1 MKIINL
7 KINEFGKLKN
17 KEIQLQ
23 EKINIIHGKNESGK
37 STLLKFITSILYGLS
52 KNKNG
57 KPITDY
63 DKYTPWEEQNF
74 SGKIK
79 YKLDNQKQYEIFRE
93 FKKKNPKIF
102 NENLED
108 ISQEFNIDKTK
119 GNQFFYDQT
128 KVEEELFLS
137 TIVVEQEALKLEE
150 KEQTNLIQKLSNL
163 ASTGEDNLSFQ
174 KIINKL
180 NKKQLEEI
188 GTKKSQDRPIN
199 LAIEKIENLQKEK
212 EDLKQYQNRK
222 YEIEEIQKQAEKE
235 INKQEEKLK
244 LQQKIKEIKNQYE
257 LKQEK
262 LEINK
267 VESSNLKKQIEEL
280 KKQIET
286 LEEKNNKNNS
296 KKNNKIKNIFIPI
309 FILISILSIL
319 FLKNKIIKFIPML
332 STIVYGG
339 VLYYINK
346 KEKMGIKKE
355 QKQKEKEKEKIKS
368 QIEIL
373 EEKRKEQLQQI
384 LIVENEMLTTLQIE
398 KEKIKNTQKVE
409 MQEIE
414 EIFKQE
420 NIEEQITKTQN
431 NINNIK
437 LKIHSLALD
446 NKNNLEKLEN
456 LAKIEEELITQ
467 KQYYYQLQQ
476 ESQMISIAKEE
487 IEKAYQEMK
496 QNITPRFAMKLSE
509 IIEKISNGKY
519 KNIQFND
526 EKGLIVEIEN
536 GNYISAQNLSMGTI
550 DQLYLSLRLSTI
562 EEIAKEKLPIML
574 DEAFAYFDDTRLEN
588 ILQYINQQY
597 QDRQIIIFT
606 CTNREKE
613 ILEKLN
619 ITYNLIEM

>member
-23 EKINIIHGKNESGK
+23 EKINIIYGKNESGK
-37 STLLKFITSILYGLS
+37 STLLKFIIAILYGLS

-57 KPITDY
+57 KNITDY
-63 DKYTPWEEQNF
+63 DKYTPWEGEHF

-79 YKLDNQKQYEIFRE
+79 YKLDNQKQYEVYRE

-119 GNQFFYDQT
+119 GNQFFYEQT

-137 TIVVEQEALKLEE
+137 TIVAEQEALKLEE
-150 KEQTNLIQKLSNL
+150 KERINLIQKLSNL

-199 LAIEKIENLQKEK
+199 ITIEKIEQLEQEK
-212 EDLKQYQNRK
+212 EFLKQYQNQK
-222 YEIEEIQKQAEKE
+222 YEIQEQQKQAESE
-235 INKQEEKLK
+235 IKKQEEKLK
-244 LQQKIKEIKNQYE
+244 TQQKIKQIKNQYE

-262 LEINK
+262 LKINK
-267 VESSNLKKQIEEL
+267 TEANNLKQKIEEL
-280 KKQIET
+280 KIQIQK
-286 LEEKNNKNNS
+286 EEKDNKKEN
-296 KKNNKIKNIFIPI
+296 KKNSKIKNIIIPI
-309 FILISILSIL
+309 FILGSILSVL
-319 FLKNKIIKFIPML
+319 LLKNEIIKYVPML
-332 STIVYGG
+332 CTIVYIG
-339 VLYYINK
+339 VIYYLRK
-346 KEKMGIKKE
+346 KEKMGIKSQ
-355 QKQKEKEKEKIKS
+355 QKQNEIEKEKIKS
-368 QIEIL
+368 QIELL

-384 LIVENEMLTTLQIE
+384 LIMENEILTTLQIE
-398 KEKIKNTQKVE
+398 KEKIKNMQKIE
-409 MQEIE
+409 RQEIE
-414 EIFKQE
+414 EIFKQ
-420 NIEEQITKTQN
+420 NDLEEQITNTQN
-431 NINNIK
+431 NINNVK
-437 LKIHSLALD
+437 LKIHSLTLD
-446 NKNNLEKLEN
+446 NNSNLEKLEN

-467 KQYYYQLQQ
+467 KQYYTQLQQ
-476 ESQMISIAKEE
+476 ESQSINIAKEE

-496 QNITPRFAMKLSE
+496 QNITPQFAKKLSE
-509 IIEKISNGKY
+509 IIEKISDGKY

-526 EKGLIVEIEN
+526 EKGIIVEVEN
-536 GNYISAQNLSMGTI
+536 GNYISAENLSMGTI

-574 DEAFAYFDDTRLEN
+574 DEAFAYFDDIRLKN

-613 ILEKLN
+613 ILEKLK
-619 ITYNLIEM
+619 IDYNLIEI